1 MLVLASG
8 FNGREGLVLY
18 DLGYAD
24 GDQAGRRRPVLHRA
38 SIGEMCVPYADP
50 RWAVKKNMHMLGMLV
65 VTTMGCCVLGCVCAA
80 SRVEWCFAHTSD
92 NSHLEE

>member
-1 MLVLASG
+1 MTWSLSTGVTCTWLLVLHAAG

-24 GDQAGRRRPVLHRA
+24 GDQQGRRRPILHRA

-50 RWAVKKNMHMLGMLV
+50 R
-65 VTTMGCCVLGCVCAA
+65 
-80 SRVEWCFAHTSD
+80 
-92 NSHLEE
+92 